1 MLYRAYTTDITLL
14 EHLSMR
20 KRLKIDSELVHLGRD
35 LDKSSGYVNI
45 PPYEGSTILH
55 HDIADMKNRVRLQM
69 NGEPSFTYGTEGGPA
84 HQAFYEAMN
93 QLEGGAGTWAYGT
106 GLAGCVTPF
115 FAFVQAGDHVL
126 VTDSVYGPTRDFCET
141 LLKRLGVEVEFYD
154 PLIGSGIERLI
165 RQNTRLIYMESP
177 GSHTL
182 EMQDVPAIIAAA
194 KKKDVITMIDNTY
207 ATPLNFNPLRLGA
220 DVVIHAATK
229 YICGHSDVLMS
240 TVTCSER
247 TWPEVKR
254 VSKIL
259 GQYASAQSCYLGLR
273 GLRTLKVRMDAI
285 GAHTQAVV
293 DWLSQ
298 RKEVES
304 ILWPAYP
311 KDPGYAIYKRD
322 FSGPIGLFC
331 FAFKPNF
338 TDEQIDKFLDSLTL
352 FGLGYSWGG
361 FESLILRCY
370 GKRTVRNRTDL
381 DRMVRVYI
389 GLEDPSDLIADLE
402 HAFSAIQ

>member
-1 MLYRAYTTDITLL
+1 MCK
-14 EHLSMR
+14 H
-20 KRLKIDSELVHLGRD
+20 LKINSELVHFGRD

-69 NGEPSFTYGTEGGPA
+69 KGEQSFTYGTEGGPT
-84 HQAFYEAMN
+84 HQAFFKAMN
-93 QLEGGAGTWAYGT
+93 QLEGGVGTWAYGT

-115 FAFVQAGDHVL
+115 FAFIQTGDHVL
-126 VTDSVYGPTRDFCET
+126 VTDSVYGPTRDFCES
-141 LLKRLGVEVEFYD
+141 LLRRFGVEVEFYD
-154 PLIGSGIERLI
+154 PLIGSEIEELI
-165 RQNTRLIYMESP
+165 RSNTRLVYMESP

-194 KKKDVITMIDNTY
+194 KKKGVITMIDNTY
-207 ATPLNFNPLRLGA
+207 ATPLNFNPLKLGA

-240 TVTCSER
+240 TVTCSKR
-247 TWPEVKR
+247 AWPEVKR
-254 VSKIL
+254 VSTML

-298 RKEVES
+298 REEVET

-322 FSGPIGLFC
+322 FCGPIGLFC
-331 FAFKPNF
+331 FTFKPSF
-338 TDEQIDKFLDSLTL
+338 TSDQINKFLDSLTL

-361 FESLILRCY
+361 FESLILRSY

-389 GLEDPSDLIADLE
+389 GLEDPADLIEDLE